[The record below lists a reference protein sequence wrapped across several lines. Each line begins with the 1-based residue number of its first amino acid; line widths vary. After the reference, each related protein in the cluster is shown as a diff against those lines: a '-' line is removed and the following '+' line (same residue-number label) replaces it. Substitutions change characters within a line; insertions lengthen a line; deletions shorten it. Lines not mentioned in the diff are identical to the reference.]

1 MAKQL
6 SAHRKFEFLCLGGN
20 RRGPGRTYINLLI
33 VFVLCGLWHGASW
46 NFVVWGLL
54 HGSFLVLERVG
65 FLGVLNRM
73 WRPVRHCYVI
83 FIVMIAWVFFR
94 VETLSGASDFLETM
108 FLADTSGKYQ
118 LDLFFDYERAFI
130 FVVGIIIATPVLP
143 WIRSRY
149 TGSGSLDCGEPVLIR
164 HLSVHAVKHLLL
176 LTILVLSSMHLMAGS
191 HNPFI
196 YFRF

>member
-1 MAKQL
+1 
-6 SAHRKFEFLCLGGN
+6 
-20 RRGPGRTYINLLI
+20 
-33 VFVLCGLWHGASW
+33 
-46 NFVVWGLL
+46 
-54 HGSFLVLERVG
+54 
-65 FLGVLNRM
+65 VLNRV
-73 WRPVRHCYVI
+73 WRPLRHCYVI

-108 FLADTSGKYQ
+108 LLADTSGKYQ

-143 WIRSRY
+143 WIRGRY

-164 HLSVHAVKHLLL
+164 HFSVHAVKHLWL
-176 LTILVLSSMHLMAGS
+176 LTILVFSSMHLMAGS